1 MIVSV
6 EGNQTMMQSCSG
18 SATSTASVTVAVALF
33 TALWLLMRL
42 AIALFPEHFNLAV
55 SIFLSEFN
63 GLSLIWRYG

>member
-18 SATSTASVTVAVALF
+18 SATSTASVAVALF